1 MLNKDDLI
9 HEIFKGIMD
18 AVNETFEEIEERGYQ
33 DDDDDDLIPEE
44 KITVDLLETKIRDAV
59 AYIIEDLVENGELY
73 VG

>member
-1 MLNKDDLI
+1 MHKDDLI

-18 AVNETFEEIEERGYQ
+18 AVNETFEEIEERGYN

-59 AYIIEDLVENGELY
+59 SYIIEDLIENEELRLD
-73 VG
+73 